1 MKKLASLLLII
12 LLLFSFGA
20 CTIDDDEPIH
30 VPPSNWYNAAICL
43 SGYAGDQGYWDFALN
58 EKDTSSMPVYK
69 IETAEELADFK
80 TNLQSYF
87 SFSARRQNAAS
98 FNEVTANCS
107 DTFFSEKALLIV
119 YIVASS
125 GTYRYRIPT
134 VEVRDDGVLTVT
146 VEQYNDEGDGNCDMS
161 GWLAVI
167 EVPKEKLNS
176 VTSYN
181 ALRTDN

>member
-1 MKKLASLLLII
+1 MKKLTSLLLII

-30 VPPSNWYNAAICL
+30 VPPSNWYTASICL
-43 SGYAGDQGYWDFALN
+43 SDYAGDQGYWDFALN

-69 IETAEELADFK
+69 IETAEELTDFK

-87 SFSARRQNAAS
+87 SFSAKRQNTAS
-98 FNEVTANCS
+98 FNEVTADCS
-107 DTFFSEKALLIV
+107 DTFFSENALLIV

-125 GTYRYRIPT
+125 GTYRYRVPSIGIQN
-134 VEVRDDGVLTVT
+134 GVLTVT
-146 VEQYNDEGDGNCDMS
+146 VEQYNDEGDGTCDMS

-167 EVPKEKLNS
+167 EAPKEKLNS